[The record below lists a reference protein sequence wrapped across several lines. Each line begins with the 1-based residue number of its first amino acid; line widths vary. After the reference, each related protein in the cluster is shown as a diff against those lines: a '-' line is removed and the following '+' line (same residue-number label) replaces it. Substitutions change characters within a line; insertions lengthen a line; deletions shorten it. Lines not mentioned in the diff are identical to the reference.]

1 MVEVV
6 IPERGDIPGDPMG
19 WKALRS
25 QRRGKQPAL
34 GILVIEDRQ
43 DWLHALRGG
52 GHPDSRSENE
62 RRRRQGNTVL
72 NELSAIVHVP
82 PTACL
87 KFVWR
92 PIVEYTRKRVKYNR

>member
-43 DWLHALRGG
+43 HWLHALRGR
-52 GHPDSRSENE
+52 GHADSRPEHE
-62 RRRRQGNTVL
+62 GRRRQGNTVL
-72 NELSAIVHVP
+72 NELSAIGHLSPP
-82 PTACL
+82 PTPVSSSYA
-87 KFVWR
+87 R
-92 PIVEYTRKRVKYNR
+92 PLWSILESE